1 MDHRGQRLPRNP
13 ASTTD
18 WGTLR
23 RHAGELVSDALNST
37 LPQIYDTFIE
47 DGVEKRVLNA
57 ADTEAAK
64 DKLAKIKQ
72 AFEAWIWTDTERA
85 DRLAKIYNER
95 FNNLVPRRF
104 DGSHLTIPGA
114 SSVIRFYEHQ
124 KRAIWRILSAG
135 STYVAHAVGAGK
147 TFTLAAAVMEQK
159 RLGLITK
166 PMMTVPGHCLAQ
178 AAREFLQLYPTANI
192 LVADETNFV
201 KDKRQRFLARAATA
215 NWDCI
220 IITHS
225 AFKFIPAPADFERAL
240 ISDVIGSYVDL
251 LDRVDAE
258 DRVSRKRIE
267 RMKEG
272 MEARL
277 EALKARKDD
286 LLTIA
291 EIGVDQVIVDE
302 MQEFRK
308 LTFTTNQ
315 STLKGVDPDGSQRAW
330 DLYVKARFLGS
341 KRAPMR
347 ALIAASGT
355 PITNTLGEM
364 FTIQRFFQPEM
375 LAERGIQEF
384 DAWAAAFGET
394 TTDLELQ
401 PSGLYKPVTRFA
413 EFVNIPE
420 LIAMFRD
427 FADVVLQSELR
438 QNLKLPKI
446 AGGQR
451 QVIAVPASPAFKA
464 YQRVLAQRIKA
475 IEQRQRKP
483 QKGDDILLSV
493 ITDGRHAAIDL
504 RFVNAEQPDE
514 PENKLNTMI
523 AKVFEIWR
531 KTSDRRYFRPDGA
544 PDPIPGATQMVFS
557 DLGTP
562 SVAEARGF
570 SAYLWAREKLIA
582 LGVPASEIAFM
593 QDHKRS
599 AAKQRLF
606 NDMNAGKKRILI
618 GSSETMGTGVN
629 AHRRLVALHHLDVP
643 WLPSQ
648 VAQREGRIE
657 RQGNQNDEIELYA
670 YATKGSVDATGWQTL
685 ERKARFID
693 MAMSGDPSIR
703 RIEDVGAQANQFG
716 LAKAIASGDQR
727 LIQKAGLEAEI
738 ARLER
743 QRDNHFDEQIAIRRK
758 IDRLGRE
765 ADEARM
771 PHLSDRV
778 RHREAQAD
786 PRRRVRDDGRR
797 QSVPGTEGRR
807 RVAPH
812 ARPQGRDR
820 EAVQAAKDRR
830 DRRVRSPPRPGH
842 VRLAG
847 APHRAHR
854 TRRSRQVRD
863 RPDPARARLPA
874 RARADPLRSEP
885 CRDERRDRA
894 GRDLAAVAPVAPRRP
909 VRASERARRQAR
921 RACRDQRVSRGHDRG
936 RRPRS
941 GRRSGLIPSSIN
953 PKGNRHALRSA
964 HARLDHACLRRRR
977 FRPDPMGHR
986 RTEGEIRERALD
998 VRRPGLS
1005 AIEVS

>member
-1 MDHRGQRLPRNP
+1 M
-13 ASTTD
+13 
-18 WGTLR
+18 
-23 RHAGELVSDALNST
+23 
-37 LPQIYDTFIE
+37 
-47 DGVEKRVLNA
+47 
-57 ADTEAAK
+57 
-64 DKLAKIKQ
+64 
-72 AFEAWIWTDTERA
+72 
-85 DRLAKIYNER
+85 
-95 FNNLVPRRF
+95 PRRF

-114 SSVIRFYEHQ
+114 SSVIKFYEHQ

-531 KTSDRRYFRPDGA
+531 KTSDRRYFR
-544 PDPIPGATQMVFS
+544 
-557 DLGTP
+557 
-562 SVAEARGF
+562 
-570 SAYLWAREKLIA
+570 
-582 LGVPASEIAFM
+582 
-593 QDHKRS
+593 
-599 AAKQRLF
+599 
-606 NDMNAGKKRILI
+606 AG
-618 GSSETMGTGVN
+618 
-629 AHRRLVALHHLDVP
+629 RR
-643 WLPSQ
+643 
-648 VAQREGRIE
+648 
-657 RQGNQNDEIELYA
+657 
-670 YATKGSVDATGWQTL
+670 
-685 ERKARFID
+685 
-693 MAMSGDPSIR
+693 
-703 RIEDVGAQANQFG
+703 
-716 LAKAIASGDQR
+716 
-727 LIQKAGLEAEI
+727 AG
-738 ARLER
+738 
-743 QRDNHFDEQIAIRRK
+743 
-758 IDRLGRE
+758 
-765 ADEARM
+765 
-771 PHLSDRV
+771 P
-778 RHREAQAD
+778 D
-786 PRRRVRDDGRR
+786 PRRDANGLLRPRNAV
-797 QSVPGTEGRR
+797 RR
-807 RVAPH
+807 RGS
-812 ARPQGRDR
+812 RLFRLSLGEG
-820 EAVQAAKDRR
+820 EAD
-830 DRRVRSPPRPGH
+830 
-842 VRLAG
+842 
-847 APHRAHR
+847 
-854 TRRSRQVRD
+854 
-863 RPDPARARLPA
+863 
-874 RARADPLRSEP
+874 
-885 CRDERRDRA
+885 
-894 GRDLAAVAPVAPRRP
+894 
-909 VRASERARRQAR
+909 RARRAL
-921 RACRDQRVSRGHDRG
+921 
-936 RRPRS
+936 RPRS
-941 GRRSGLIPSSIN
+941 PSCRTTSAPPPSS
-953 PKGNRHALRSA
+953 
-964 HARLDHACLRRRR
+964 ACS
-977 FRPDPMGHR
+977 
-986 RTEGEIRERALD
+986 TT
-998 VRRPGLS
+998 
-1005 AIEVS
+1005 

>member
-1 MDHRGQRLPRNP
+1 M
-13 ASTTD
+13 
-18 WGTLR
+18 
-23 RHAGELVSDALNST
+23 
-37 LPQIYDTFIE
+37 
-47 DGVEKRVLNA
+47 
-57 ADTEAAK
+57 
-64 DKLAKIKQ
+64 
-72 AFEAWIWTDTERA
+72 
-85 DRLAKIYNER
+85 
-95 FNNLVPRRF
+95 PRRF

-438 QNLKLPKI
+438 QSLKLPKI

-531 KTSDRRYFRPDGA
+531 ETSDRRYFRPDGA

-657 RQGNQNDEIELYA
+657 RQGNQNDEIELFA

-758 IDRLGRE
+758 IDRLGRD
-765 ADEARM
+765 ADEARIRIAQIE
-771 PHLSDRV
+771 SDIAKRKPTRGDAFEMTVDGKAFRERKDAGALLLMHV
-778 RHREAQAD
+778 RKAETEKPFR
-786 PRRRVRDDGRR
+786 PRRIGAVGGFDLRL
-797 QSVPGTEGRR
+797 
-807 RVAPH
+807 
-812 ARPQGRDR
+812 GRDMFGWP
-820 EAVQAAKDRR
+820 ALLIA
-830 DRRVRSPPRPGH
+830 
-842 VRLAG
+842 L
-847 APHRAHR
+847 HRA
-854 TRRSRQVRD
+854 RRSRQVRD
-863 RPDPARARLPA
+863 RPDPARAHLPA

-894 GRDLAAVAPVAPRRP
+894 GGDMGAVAPD
-909 VRASERARRQAR
+909 RASASRSRFRASSTTSSPSLPRSTRL
-921 RACRDQRVSRGHDRG
+921 S
-936 RRPRS
+936 RPRP
-941 GRRSGLIPSSIN
+941 RTPTPIRS
-953 PKGNRHALRSA
+953 PK
-964 HARLDHACLRRRR
+964 
-977 FRPDPMGHR
+977 RPDPFLHQSQR
-986 RTEGEIRERALD
+986 KSPCSPQRSRA
-998 VRRPGLS
+998 P
-1005 AIEVS
+1005 

>member
-1 MDHRGQRLPRNP
+1 MRSRSRCTRPGWSIIDRVAELLGVTREAAIAELGNRIFLDPQAGRSGFEAWRTADAYLSGPVRKKLEIAIDAAFEDPRFERNVEALKDALPEDLKPSEITARLGAPWIPADVVAGFCEEILGVTTRVYHTVEIASWTIEVNAFTRNP

-85 DRLAKIYNER
+85 DALAKIYNER

-114 SSVIRFYEHQ
+114 SSVIKFYEHQ

-201 KDKRQRFLARAATA
+201 KEKRQRFLARAATA

-438 QNLKLPKI
+438 QSLKLPKI

-451 QVIAVPASPAFKA
+451 QIVAVPASPAFKA
-464 YQRVLAQRIKA
+464 YQRVLAQRIRE

-523 AKVFEIWR
+523 ARVFEIWR

-544 PDPIPGATQMVFS
+544 PDPIPRRDANGLLRPRNAVRRRGSRLFRLS
-557 DLGTP
+557 LGEGE
-562 SVAEARGF
+562 ADRARG
-570 SAYLWAREKLIA
+570 
-582 LGVPASEIAFM
+582 PC
-593 QDHKRS
+593 
-599 AAKQRLF
+599 
-606 NDMNAGKKRILI
+606 
-618 GSSETMGTGVN
+618 
-629 AHRRLVALHHLDVP
+629 
-643 WLPSQ
+643 
-648 VAQREGRIE
+648 
-657 RQGNQNDEIELYA
+657 
-670 YATKGSVDATGWQTL
+670 
-685 ERKARFID
+685 
-693 MAMSGDPSIR
+693 
-703 RIEDVGAQANQFG
+703 
-716 LAKAIASGDQR
+716 
-727 LIQKAGLEAEI
+727 
-738 ARLER
+738 
-743 QRDNHFDEQIAIRRK
+743 
-758 IDRLGRE
+758 
-765 ADEARM
+765 
-771 PHLSDRV
+771 
-778 RHREAQAD
+778 
-786 PRRRVRDDGRR
+786 
-797 QSVPGTEGRR
+797 
-807 RVAPH
+807 
-812 ARPQGRDR
+812 
-820 EAVQAAKDRR
+820 
-830 DRRVRSPPRPGH
+830 
-842 VRLAG
+842 
-847 APHRAHR
+847 
-854 TRRSRQVRD
+854 VRD
-863 RPDPARARLPA
+863 RLHAGPQALGRQAAPLQRHERRQEADPDRLVRDHGHRRQRPQTARRAPPSRRAVAPVPGRPARGPD
-874 RARADPLRSEP
+874 RAPGQP
-885 CRDERRDRA
+885 ERRDRA
-894 GRDLAAVAPVAPRRP
+894 LRLCDQGKRRRDRLADARAQGALHRHGHVGRSVDPA
-909 VRASERARRQAR
+909 
-921 RACRDQRVSRGHDRG
+921 DRG
-936 RRPRS
+936 RRSASQSVRS
-941 GRRSGLIPSSIN
+941 RQGDRIRRP
-953 PKGNRHALRSA
+953 A
-964 HARLDHACLRRRR
+964 
-977 FRPDPMGHR
+977 PDPEGGPRGRDRPPRAPAGQSFR
-986 RTEGEIRERALD
+986 RADRDPPQDRPPRP
-998 VRRPGLS
+998 RRGRG
-1005 AIEVS
+1005 A

>member
-1 MDHRGQRLPRNP
+1 M
-13 ASTTD
+13 
-18 WGTLR
+18 
-23 RHAGELVSDALNST
+23 
-37 LPQIYDTFIE
+37 
-47 DGVEKRVLNA
+47 
-57 ADTEAAK
+57 
-64 DKLAKIKQ
+64 
-72 AFEAWIWTDTERA
+72 
-85 DRLAKIYNER
+85 
-95 FNNLVPRRF
+95 
-104 DGSHLTIPGA
+104 
-114 SSVIRFYEHQ
+114 
-124 KRAIWRILSAG
+124 
-135 STYVAHAVGAGK
+135 
-147 TFTLAAAVMEQK
+147 
-159 RLGLITK
+159 
-166 PMMTVPGHCLAQ
+166 
-178 AAREFLQLYPTANI
+178 
-192 LVADETNFV
+192 
-201 KDKRQRFLARAATA
+201 
-215 NWDCI
+215 
-220 IITHS
+220 
-225 AFKFIPAPADFERAL
+225 
-240 ISDVIGSYVDL
+240 
-251 LDRVDAE
+251 
-258 DRVSRKRIE
+258 
-267 RMKEG
+267 
-272 MEARL
+272 
-277 EALKARKDD
+277 
-286 LLTIA
+286 TIA

-330 DLYVKARFLGS
+330 DLYVKVRFLGS

-438 QNLKLPKI
+438 QSLKLPKI

-451 QVIAVPASPAFKA
+451 QIVAVPASPAFKA
-464 YQRVLAQRIKA
+464 YQRVLAQRIRE

-523 AKVFEIWR
+523 ARVFEIWR

-544 PDPIPGATQMVFS
+544 PDPIRGATQMVFS

-657 RQGNQNDEIELYA
+657 RQGNQNDEIELFA

-758 IDRLGRE
+758 IDRLGHDAEEARRRIVEIESDIGKRKPTRGDAFEMTVDGKAFRE
-765 ADEARM
+765 RKDAGALLLMHVRKAETEKPFRPRRIGAIGGFDLRLGRDMFGWPALLIARTVRDEALKCETDLTPLGLISRLE
-771 PHLSDRV
+771 HALTRF
-778 RHREAQAD
+778 EANLAEM
-786 PRRRVRDDGRR
+786 RGVI
-797 QSVPGTEGRR
+797 
-807 RVAPH
+807 
-812 ARPQGRDR
+812 
-820 EAVQAAKDRR
+820 AAGGDM
-830 DRRVRSPPRPGH
+830 G
-842 VRLAG
+842 
-847 APHRAHR
+847 
-854 TRRSRQVRD
+854 
-863 RPDPARARLPA
+863 
-874 RARADPLRSEP
+874 
-885 CRDERRDRA
+885 
-894 GRDLAAVAPVAPRRP
+894 AVAPIAPRRP
-909 VRASERARRQAR
+909 VRASGRARRQAR

-941 GRRSGLIPSSIN
+941 GRRSGLISSSIN

-977 FRPDPMGHR
+977 LCPDPLGQR
-986 RTEGEIRERALD
+986 RTEGQIRERALD
-998 VRRPGLS
+998 VRSPGLS
-1005 AIEVS
+1005 AVEVSRGLLSSALEHVRAYCLLQFGRILRALFPDRRRTSSNSSSSA

>member
-1 MDHRGQRLPRNP
+1 MPDDLKPSEITARLGAPWIPADVIAGFCEEILGVTTRVYHTVEIASWTIEVNAFLRNP

-364 FTIQRFFQPEM
+364 FTIQRFFQPEL

-438 QNLKLPKI
+438 QNLKLPRI

-504 RFVNAEQPDE
+504 RFVNPEQPDE
-514 PENKLNTMI
+514 SENKLNTMI

-531 KTSDRRYFRPDGA
+531 RTSDRRYFHADGA

-657 RQGNQNDEIELYA
+657 RQGNQNDEIELFA

-693 MAMSGDPSIR
+693 IAMSGDPSIR

-765 ADEARM
+765 AEEARM
-771 PHLSDRV
+771 RISQIESDIAKRKPTRGDAFEMTVDGKAFRERKDAGALLLMHV
-778 RHREAQAD
+778 RKAETEKPFKPRRIGAIGGFDLRLGRDMFGWPALLIALTGRDEAVKCETDLTPLGLVSRLEHALTRFEANLAEMRGIIAQAETWL
-786 PRRRVRDDGRR
+786 PSLQSRLGVPFALQNELDDKLA
-797 QSVPGTEGRR
+797 EL
-807 RVAPH
+807 
-812 ARPQGRDR
+812 
-820 EAVQAAKDRR
+820 AAINA
-830 DRRVRSPPRPGH
+830 S
-842 VRLAG
+842 LA
-847 APHRAHR
+847 ATTA
-854 TRRSRQVRD
+854 D
-863 RPDPARARLPA
+863 ADPDPAA
-874 RARADPLRSEP
+874 E
-885 CRDERRDRA
+885 
-894 GRDLAAVAPVAPRRP
+894 AA
-909 VRASERARRQAR
+909 
-921 RACRDQRVSRGHDRG
+921 
-936 RRPRS
+936 
-941 GRRSGLIPSSIN
+941 
-953 PKGNRHALRSA
+953 
-964 HARLDHACLRRRR
+964 
-977 FRPDPMGHR
+977 
-986 RTEGEIRERALD
+986 
-998 VRRPGLS
+998 
-1005 AIEVS
+1005 

>member
-1 MDHRGQRLPRNP
+1 M
-13 ASTTD
+13 
-18 WGTLR
+18 
-23 RHAGELVSDALNST
+23 
-37 LPQIYDTFIE
+37 
-47 DGVEKRVLNA
+47 
-57 ADTEAAK
+57 
-64 DKLAKIKQ
+64 
-72 AFEAWIWTDTERA
+72 
-85 DRLAKIYNER
+85 
-95 FNNLVPRRF
+95 PRRF

-114 SSVIRFYEHQ
+114 SSVIKFYEHQ

-438 QNLKLPKI
+438 QNLKLPRI

-451 QVIAVPASPAFKA
+451 QIIAVPASPAFKA

-657 RQGNQNDEIELYA
+657 RQGNQNDEIELFA

-758 IDRLGRE
+758 IDRLGRD

-771 PHLSDRV
+771 PHRSDRV
-778 RHREAQAD
+778 RHRQAQAD

-797 QSVPGTEGRR
+797 QSVPRTEGRR

-812 ARPQGRDR
+812 ACPQGRDR

-830 DRRVRSPPRPGH
+830 RRRVRSASRPGH

-847 APHRAHR
+847 APHRADR
-854 TRRSRQVRD
+854 ARRSRQVRD

-874 RARADPLRSEP
+874 RARAHPLRSEP

-894 GRDLAAVAPVAPRRP
+894 GGDMGAVAPIAPRRA
-909 VRASERARRQAR
+909 ASRFRTSSTTSSPSLPRSTR
-921 RACRDQRVSRGHDRG
+921 LS
-936 RRPRS
+936 RPRP
-941 GRRSGLIPSSIN
+941 RTPTPIRS
-953 PKGNRHALRSA
+953 PK
-964 HARLDHACLRRRR
+964 
-977 FRPDPMGHR
+977 RPDPFLHHFQR
-986 RTEGEIRERALD
+986 KSPCSPQRSRA
-998 VRRPGLS
+998 P
-1005 AIEVS
+1005 

>member
-1 MDHRGQRLPRNP
+1 M
-13 ASTTD
+13 
-18 WGTLR
+18 
-23 RHAGELVSDALNST
+23 
-37 LPQIYDTFIE
+37 
-47 DGVEKRVLNA
+47 
-57 ADTEAAK
+57 
-64 DKLAKIKQ
+64 
-72 AFEAWIWTDTERA
+72 
-85 DRLAKIYNER
+85 
-95 FNNLVPRRF
+95 PRRF

-438 QNLKLPKI
+438 QNLRLPKI

-657 RQGNQNDEIELYA
+657 RQGNQNDEIELFA

-771 PHLSDRV
+771 PHRSDRV

-830 DRRVRSPPRPGH
+830 RRRVRSPPRPGH

-847 APHRAHR
+847 APHRADR
-854 TRRSRQVRD
+854 ARRSRQVRD
-863 RPDPARARLPA
+863 RPDPARAHLPA
-874 RARADPLRSEP
+874 RARAHTLRSEP
-885 CRDERRDRA
+885 WRDERRDRA

-941 GRRSGLIPSSIN
+941 GRRSGLISSSIN

-986 RTEGEIRERALD
+986 RTEGQIRERALD
-998 VRRPGLS
+998 VRSPGLS

>member
-1 MDHRGQRLPRNP
+1 MDPITARIAKLLHPNARIRAEDFTKARIAETYDLVVGNPPFSSRTVRADDPAGRLSLSLHDYFIARSIERLRPGGLAAFVTSRWTMDKADPTARMFLASMADLVGAVRLPEGAMRAAAGTDVVVDILFFQKRGPDEPAKPANWIDLAEVMAAQDGEEAISINRHFVEHPDMVLGSHARTSSAYGPTYTCLPVRSEPDALFQDLLAALHTLPADIYAAPAPARLERETLVDETIRVGTAAEGATIKEGSYLVVKDRLAQIIDGMAVAVPIRNGKGSDGIPARHARIIRGLVQIRDAVRAVLRAQEADLPWGGAQVRLRAAYAHFKREFGPINLTTISETAGPDGEVRETVRRPNLQPFLDDPDVWLVASIEDYDAETGVARQGPIFTERVLHPPVTPEVTSAADALAVALHETGVVDLDRVAELLGVTREAAIAELGNRIFLDPQAWRARASRPGGPPTPISPARSARSSRSPSTPRSRIRDLSATSRRSRTLSPEDLKPSEITARLGAPWIPADVVAGFCEEILGVTTRVFHTVEIASWTIEVNAFLRNP

-438 QNLKLPKI
+438 QSLKLPRI

-451 QVIAVPASPAFKA
+451 QVIAV
-464 YQRVLAQRIKA
+464 
-475 IEQRQRKP
+475 
-483 QKGDDILLSV
+483 
-493 ITDGRHAAIDL
+493 
-504 RFVNAEQPDE
+504 
-514 PENKLNTMI
+514 
-523 AKVFEIWR
+523 
-531 KTSDRRYFRPDGA
+531 
-544 PDPIPGATQMVFS
+544 
-557 DLGTP
+557 
-562 SVAEARGF
+562 
-570 SAYLWAREKLIA
+570 
-582 LGVPASEIAFM
+582 
-593 QDHKRS
+593 
-599 AAKQRLF
+599 
-606 NDMNAGKKRILI
+606 
-618 GSSETMGTGVN
+618 
-629 AHRRLVALHHLDVP
+629 
-643 WLPSQ
+643 
-648 VAQREGRIE
+648 
-657 RQGNQNDEIELYA
+657 
-670 YATKGSVDATGWQTL
+670 
-685 ERKARFID
+685 
-693 MAMSGDPSIR
+693 
-703 RIEDVGAQANQFG
+703 
-716 LAKAIASGDQR
+716 
-727 LIQKAGLEAEI
+727 
-738 ARLER
+738 
-743 QRDNHFDEQIAIRRK
+743 
-758 IDRLGRE
+758 
-765 ADEARM
+765 
-771 PHLSDRV
+771 
-778 RHREAQAD
+778 
-786 PRRRVRDDGRR
+786 
-797 QSVPGTEGRR
+797 
-807 RVAPH
+807 
-812 ARPQGRDR
+812 
-820 EAVQAAKDRR
+820 
-830 DRRVRSPPRPGH
+830 
-842 VRLAG
+842 
-847 APHRAHR
+847 
-854 TRRSRQVRD
+854 SR
-863 RPDPARARLPA
+863 
-874 RARADPLRSEP
+874 
-885 CRDERRDRA
+885 C
-894 GRDLAAVAPVAPRRP
+894 
-909 VRASERARRQAR
+909 
-921 RACRDQRVSRGHDRG
+921 
-936 RRPRS
+936 
-941 GRRSGLIPSSIN
+941 
-953 PKGNRHALRSA
+953 
-964 HARLDHACLRRRR
+964 
-977 FRPDPMGHR
+977 
-986 RTEGEIRERALD
+986 T
-998 VRRPGLS
+998 
-1005 AIEVS
+1005 

>member
-1 MDHRGQRLPRNP
+1 MRLRAAYAHFKREFGPINLTTISETTGPDGEVRETARRPNLQPFLDDPDVWLVSSIEEYDAETGIARQGPIFTERVLHPPVTPEVTSAGDALAVALHETGVVDLDRIAELLGVMREAAIAELGNRIFLDPQAWRAGLETWRAADAYLSGPVRKKLEIAIEAAFEDPRFQRNVEALKDASPEDLKPSEITARLGAPWIPADVIAGFCEEILGVATRVYHTVEIASWTIEVNAFLRSP

-64 DKLAKIKQ
+64 DKLAKIRQ

-104 DGSHLTIPGA
+104 DGSHLTIPHA
-114 SSVIRFYEHQ
+114 SSVIKFYEHQ

-147 TFTLAAAVMEQK
+147 TFTLAASVMEQK

-192 LVADETNFV
+192 LFADETNFV
-201 KDKRQRFLARAATA
+201 KEKRQRFLARAATA

-251 LDRVDAE
+251 LDRVDAQ

-277 EALKARKDD
+277 EALKRRKDD

-330 DLYVKARFLGS
+330 DLYVKSRFLAS
-341 KRAPMR
+341 KRAPTR

-384 DAWAAAFGET
+384 GAWAAAFGET
-394 TTDLELQ
+394 TADLELQ

-438 QNLKLPKI
+438 QSLKLPKI

-451 QVIAVPASPAFKA
+451 QVIAIPASPAFKA
-464 YQRVLAQRIKA
+464 YQRVLARRIKE

-483 QKGDDILLSV
+483 QKGDDIPLSV
-493 ITDGRHAAIDL
+493 ITGGRHAAIDL
-504 RFVNAEQPDE
+504 RFVNADQPDE

-531 KTSDRRYFRPDGA
+531 DTSDRRYVRPDGA

-562 SVAEARGF
+562 SG
-570 SAYLWAREKLIA
+570 
-582 LGVPASEIAFM
+582 G
-593 QDHKRS
+593 RS
-599 AAKQRLF
+599 
-606 NDMNAGKKRILI
+606 
-618 GSSETMGTGVN
+618 
-629 AHRRLVALHHLDVP
+629 
-643 WLPSQ
+643 
-648 VAQREGRIE
+648 
-657 RQGNQNDEIELYA
+657 
-670 YATKGSVDATGWQTL
+670 
-685 ERKARFID
+685 
-693 MAMSGDPSIR
+693 
-703 RIEDVGAQANQFG
+703 
-716 LAKAIASGDQR
+716 
-727 LIQKAGLEAEI
+727 
-738 ARLER
+738 
-743 QRDNHFDEQIAIRRK
+743 
-758 IDRLGRE
+758 
-765 ADEARM
+765 
-771 PHLSDRV
+771 
-778 RHREAQAD
+778 
-786 PRRRVRDDGRR
+786 
-797 QSVPGTEGRR
+797 
-807 RVAPH
+807 
-812 ARPQGRDR
+812 
-820 EAVQAAKDRR
+820 
-830 DRRVRSPPRPGH
+830 
-842 VRLAG
+842 
-847 APHRAHR
+847 
-854 TRRSRQVRD
+854 
-863 RPDPARARLPA
+863 
-874 RARADPLRSEP
+874 
-885 CRDERRDRA
+885 
-894 GRDLAAVAPVAPRRP
+894 
-909 VRASERARRQAR
+909 
-921 RACRDQRVSRGHDRG
+921 
-936 RRPRS
+936 
-941 GRRSGLIPSSIN
+941 
-953 PKGNRHALRSA
+953 
-964 HARLDHACLRRRR
+964 
-977 FRPDPMGHR
+977 
-986 RTEGEIRERALD
+986 
-998 VRRPGLS
+998 
-1005 AIEVS
+1005 